1 MFNKDFFNKMD
12 IVLIGAVFIAIILG
26 ILMIYSAG
34 FDPAVLVNK
43 GLYKRQIIWFI
54 IGIIFMI
61 VMSVINYRALGDYAL
76 YIYGFIFF
84 ILVITTAFSRPIRG
98 TSAWLSFGFFSIQPS
113 EFMKLSVVIVLA
125 KYLELRERDIKNFRD
140 LFIPA
145 LVTLIPVLIILKQP
159 DFGTAAIFIPV
170 LFTMLFLGGAD
181 VSHLISIV
189 MIVVIAVVFPMLL
202 TYWEWAGYKGGS
214 FIVQMF
220 VHVDVLFIVAG
231 VLLLI
236 AIISFIV
243 HYFVNKSFLRT
254 IYIPSTVISLGLFL
268 SVVIQKWFKVYQKKR
283 ILVFL
288 NPDLDPHGSGY
299 NIIQS
304 KVAIGSGGFFGKGFL
319 HGTQTQLGFLPE
331 KTSDFVFAVAAEELG
346 FVGAMFIL
354 VLLGVIIYRG
364 IQISLDTRDKFGA
377 LLAIGI
383 VSILFFHILINIGM
397 VIGIMPVTGL
407 PLSFFSYGG
416 SNLFMIM
423 MGIGILNNIQM
434 NKSSY

>member
-1 MFNKDFFNKMD
+1 
-12 IVLIGAVFIAIILG
+12 
-26 ILMIYSAG
+26 
-34 FDPAVLVNK
+34 
-43 GLYKRQIIWFI
+43 
-54 IGIIFMI
+54 
-61 VMSVINYRALGDYAL
+61 
-76 YIYGFIFF
+76 
-84 ILVITTAFSRPIRG
+84 
-98 TSAWLSFGFFSIQPS
+98 
-113 EFMKLSVVIVLA
+113 MKLSVVIVLA

-159 DFGTAAIFIPV
+159 DLGTAAIFIPI

-181 VSHLISIV
+181 VSHLVSIV
-189 MIVVIAVVFPMLL
+189 LIVVIAVIFPMLL

-220 VHVDVLFIVAG
+220 VHVNVLISVAG
-231 VLLLI
+231 ALL
-236 AIISFIV
+236 AISMVSFIT
-243 HYFVNKSFLRT
+243 HYFVNKSFLRK

-331 KTSDFVFAVAAEELG
+331 KSSDFVFAVAAEELG
-346 FVGAMFIL
+346 FVGAIIL
-354 VLLGVIIYRG
+354 LLLLGIIIYRG
-364 IQISLDTRDKFGA
+364 IQISLETRDKFGA
-377 LLAIGI
+377 LLALGI
-383 VSILFFHILINIGM
+383 ISILFYHILINIGM

-423 MGIGILNNIQM
+423 IGIGILNNIHM
-434 NKSSY
+434 SKSSY